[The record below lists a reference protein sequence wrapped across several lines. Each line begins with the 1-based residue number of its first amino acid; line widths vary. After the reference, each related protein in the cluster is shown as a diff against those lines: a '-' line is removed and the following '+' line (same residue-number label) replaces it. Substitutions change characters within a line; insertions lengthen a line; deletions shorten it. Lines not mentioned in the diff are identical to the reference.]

1 VNINLPTGITKA
13 SPRELDRLADITA
26 EAFSEDPV
34 NLWIFGRPR
43 ALKPA
48 FKILAKEVY
57 LKHGFCHLSDDAGA
71 TLWID
76 SERMQSPSTL
86 SMLRFSWVLKRHATK
101 GAMGRAMAFDAVMTA
116 HHPKSSHLYLFTI
129 GTRKS
134 ARGTGVGK
142 GLLRPVLEAADRD
155 GRACYLENTN
165 PDNTGFYGAHGF
177 KRINLFDAGSDS
189 PPMEAMWRDPRTSV

>member
-1 VNINLPTGITKA
+1 MNINLPTGITIA
-13 SPRELDRLADITA
+13 SVRELDRLADITA

-34 NLWIFGRPR
+34 NMWIFGSPR

-48 FKILAKEVY
+48 FRILAKANY
-57 LKHGFCHLSDDAGA
+57 LKHGFCHLFEDAGA
-71 TLWID
+71 TMWID
-76 SERMQSPSTL
+76 SERMHPPSKL
-86 SMLRFSWVLKRHATK
+86 SMLKFSWILQRHASK
-101 GAMGRAMAFDAVMTA
+101 GAMARAMAFDKAMTA

-134 ARGTGVGK
+134 ARGSGVGK
-142 GLLRPVLEAADRD
+142 GLLRPVLEAADRE

-177 KRINLFDAGSDS
+177 KRIDVFDAGRDS
-189 PPMEAMWRDPRTSV
+189 PPMEAMWRDPRP